1 MGWLLLYSSHG
12 DFTVSF
18 LGGMYLC
25 HHVFRLTMQQDI
37 MENKRRAK
45 IIEEMGMTP
54 EQSAH
59 QGKINGE
66 SDMTDR
72 QNIHF
77 KYSM

>member
-1 MGWLLLYSSHG
+1 
-12 DFTVSF
+12 
-18 LGGMYLC
+18 
-25 HHVFRLTMQQDI
+25 MQQDI

-45 IIEEMGMTP
+45 IIKEMGMTP

-77 KYSM
+77 IYSM

>member
-1 MGWLLLYSSHG
+1 
-12 DFTVSF
+12 
-18 LGGMYLC
+18 
-25 HHVFRLTMQQDI
+25 MQPDV

-45 IIEEMGMTP
+45 IVKELGMTL
-54 EQSAH
+54 EKSAQ

-77 KYSM
+77 RYSV

>member
-1 MGWLLLYSSHG
+1 
-12 DFTVSF
+12 
-18 LGGMYLC
+18 
-25 HHVFRLTMQQDI
+25 MQPDI

-45 IIEEMGMTP
+45 MIEEMGMTP
-54 EQSAH
+54 EESAH

-77 KYSM
+77 RYSV